1 MKWFLWI
8 YVPASAAAVVL
19 LGLGLNGRQERI
31 SELETE
37 LQSEK
42 EACSELPEAEPA
54 PKAAGMLGACLED
67 LDKARVL
74 IKAKAPVCPPCPAPG
89 EPPLGK
95 TAAEGTMGSDEDQAS
110 SGKIPGQEA
119 DQKSKR
125 ATVQSMFI
133 GKLGLSDPEFEKL
146 KLLVCAF
153 KALRAS
159 ILADLADG
167 SRGADQAWSEMA
179 AMRKELADE
188 TQALLGDE
196 RYAGFRAVGGIGAL
210 GENVDCTSAP

>member
-1 MKWFLWI
+1 M
-8 YVPASAAAVVL
+8 VL
-19 LGLGLNGRQERI
+19 LGMGLRGRQDRI
-31 SELETE
+31 EKLETE
-37 LQSEK
+37 IQSARAECDEK
-42 EACSELPEAEPA
+42 PEAEPA
-54 PKAAGMLGACLED
+54 PKTAGMLGACLED
-67 LDKARVL
+67 LDKARVM

-89 EPPLGK
+89 EPPQGQESAAGTKSSAEDPGMAGK
-95 TAAEGTMGSDEDQAS
+95 SSSDEEEKMA
-110 SGKIPGQEA
+110 KL
-119 DQKSKR
+119 

-133 GKLGLSDPEFEKL
+133 GKLGLSDPEFGKL

-159 ILADLADG
+159 ILADLSDG

-188 TQALLGDE
+188 TQALLGEE

-210 GENVDCTSAP
+210 GENVDCTSP